1 MAKDFYEILGVSK
14 EASQD
19 EIKSAYRKLAIKYH
33 PDKNPGNKEA
43 EEKFKEISQAYDTL
57 GDPKKRQQY
66 DMFGSSGSTSS
77 GFGGGFNAEDI
88 FNSVFGGGFGGF
100 SDFFTGG
107 QTRSNGSYSKRQR
120 QGRNLRV
127 TIKATLHDIANGAKK
142 KIKLKHYVCCD
153 KCQGNGAKNSS
164 SITKCSQCNG
174 SGIVTTK
181 MSTMLGQLIS
191 QKECPNCKGT
201 GSVIKDKCEQ
211 CLGEGRI
218 FKEDIIEINIPKG
231 INEDM
236 EFALTGKG
244 DAAPRGGL
252 PGDLLV
258 SIEEV
263 KDAEFQRDGD
273 NVYYALNINILEAIF
288 GTKKTVKT
296 LHEKTPTVDVE
307 IEPGVQSGKMI
318 KLRGKGFRNVHNG
331 STGDQIVY
339 VQVHTPT
346 NLSSEEKE
354 ILSKL
359 KDSPNIDP
367 QNTDPTK
374 KKNETLFDKIKSLFR

>member
-1 MAKDFYEILGVSK
+1 MAKDFYEILGVQRG
-14 EASQD
+14 ASQD
-19 EIKSAYRKLAIKYH
+19 EIKSAYRKLAVKYH

-66 DMFGSSGSTSS
+66 DMFGSTGSSS

-107 QTRSNGSYSKRQR
+107 RSSSRSNRQR

-127 TIKATLHDIANGAKK
+127 TIKATLQDIANGATK

-153 KCQGNGAKNSS
+153 KCRGNGAKDSS
-164 SITKCSQCNG
+164 SITRCSQCNG
-174 SGIVTTK
+174 SGVVTTK
-181 MSTMLGQLIS
+181 MNTVLGQLIS
-191 QKECPNCKGT
+191 QQECPSCKGS
-201 GSVIKDKCEQ
+201 GSVLKEKCEQ
-211 CLGEGRI
+211 CLGDGRV

-231 INEDM
+231 ISEDM
-236 EFALTGKG
+236 EFAMTGKG

-258 SIEEV
+258 SIETV
-263 KDAEFQRDGD
+263 KDTEFQRDGD

-296 LHEKTPTVDVE
+296 LHAKTPTVDVE

-346 NLSSEEKE
+346 NLSSEEKA

-359 KDSPNIDP
+359 KGSPNIDP
-367 QNTDPTK
+367 PSVDPTSK
-374 KKNETLFDKIKSLFR
+374 KKNETLFDKIKSLFN